1 MFGFMRRGDVECP
14 VEPYFRDWIL
24 GRLGWLAEH
33 LGDERL
39 MEGAVVTPTGEHF
52 PFGLDGTEE
61 TGRRMFEHVCGLMDV
76 DPASLQLRFEDSAKP
91 LTTGSLEYDWS
102 SDGAAGTYE
111 DHETQI
117 ITIASDALSD
127 PMEFVATAA
136 HELGHVI
143 LLGGGHLSGD
153 EEDGEPLTD
162 LLTVYYGMGIFGA
175 NASLSERQ
183 YEGAIGMS
191 GWGYSR
197 KGYLDFPMWGFAH
210 AGYAF
215 ARGEANPPW
224 AKRLR
229 PDIRALFKQGLRYL
243 EQTGGVFEE
252 E

>member
-1 MFGFMRRGDVECP
+1 MFGFTRRGEVECP
-14 VEPYFRDWIL
+14 VEPFYRDWIL
-24 GRLGWLAEH
+24 GRLTWLAEH

-39 MEGAVVTPTGEHF
+39 LNAPVITPTDGNF

-61 TGRRMFEHVCGLMDV
+61 TGRRMFEHVCGLMSV
-76 DPASLQLRFEDSAKP
+76 DPVPLQLRFEDSAKP
-91 LTTGSLEYDWS
+91 LTTGTLEYNWS

-111 DHETQI
+111 DADSQI
-117 ITIASDALSD
+117 ITIASDALSE
-127 PMEFVATAA
+127 PMEFVATVA

-143 LLGGGHLSGD
+143 LLGGGHLNGD

-175 NASLSERQ
+175 NASLNERQ
-183 YEGAIGMS
+183 YDGAIGMT
-191 GWGYSR
+191 GWSYSR

-215 ARGEANPPW
+215 ARGETKPAW
-224 AKRLR
+224 AKHLR